1 MSVDVLAMAERW
13 DQQVLAARQTEII
26 GDILAVAEMA
36 VEALEAV
43 IGRPVD
49 PGSAQAAALMILR
62 KITYNSAADA
72 YPGWA
77 VDAPPRTAAQLGAA
91 ARLARKSLSLV
102 EELQEDAEN
111 YGHAVWLI
119 GAIAL
124 ARGARAEAVAEFCKA
139 AAFFAQA
146 DAPLMVALAQ
156 GYAGMAAGDAA
167 AFAAAQAKISPED
180 EHAQAVVAQLRI
192 GWQLYGLS

>member
-1 MSVDVLAMAERW
+1 
-13 DQQVLAARQTEII
+13 
-26 GDILAVAEMA
+26 
-36 VEALEAV
+36 
-43 IGRPVD
+43 
-49 PGSAQAAALMILR
+49 MILR

-77 VDAPPRTAAQLGAA
+77 ADAPPRSAAELDAA

-102 EELQEDAEN
+102 EELQEDVEN

-124 ARGARAEAVAEFCKA
+124 AQGERTAALAEFRKA

-146 DAPLMVALAQ
+146 DAPLMVALAE

-167 AFAAAQAKISPED
+167 AFAAAQAKVSPED
-180 EHAQAVVAQLRI
+180 EHAQAVVAQLTI
-192 GWQLYGLS
+192 GWALYGMR